1 MSCGRLWGTFAHLTL
16 ILFSS
21 TPLAGK
27 ASQYAYSFY
36 LALFGILGMD
46 WGVRSLA
53 QKGLHFVLFFS
64 LGSWLSHS
72 LKCPPLRKFLATAG
86 ICLLAGLGS
95 EAFQLLFPG
104 RQATLAD
111 VLLNATSGT
120 LAAGLAWRWSPS
132 PEMPRD
138 VS

>member
-27 ASQYAYSFY
+27 ASQSAYSFY
-36 LALFGILGMD
+36 LALFGMLGMD
-46 WGVRSLA
+46 WGVQTLA
-53 QKGLHFVLFFS
+53 QKGLHFALFFS

-72 LKCPPLRKFLATAG
+72 LHGPPLQKFLATAG
-86 ICLLAGLGS
+86 MCLLVGLSS
-95 EAFQLLFPG
+95 ESFQLLFPG

-111 VLLNATSGT
+111 VLLNAASGT
-120 LAAGLAWRWSPS
+120 LAAGLAWRCSPS
-132 PEMPRD
+132 PD

>member
-1 MSCGRLWGTFAHLTL
+1 MLAHLTL
-16 ILFSS
+16 IFFSS

-36 LALFGILGMD
+36 LALFEMLGMD
-46 WGVRSLA
+46 WGVRTMA
-53 QKGLHFVLFFS
+53 QKGLHFALFFS

-72 LKCPPLRKFLATAG
+72 LNGPPLQKFLATAG
-86 ICLLAGLGS
+86 MCLLVGLGAES
-95 EAFQLLFPG
+95 FQLLFPG

-111 VLLNATSGT
+111 VLLNAASGT

-132 PEMPRD
+132 QEM
-138 VS
+138 